1 MLDLDKR
8 LQAADE
14 KIDNF
19 NVEETH
25 FGWET
30 TVYPLKMELVK
41 QLTPY
46 LRLYEITV
54 EFNEKYKYKVV
65 NNLNVSSELPHSVIS
80 KDCTFS
86 YIHSLIHSTRRR
98 WMDGPRAGVDPD
110 QVEEDVMGYYRNIYK
125 LEKQFEKEPNPKN
138 IAVKVFYS

>member
-1 MLDLDKR
+1 MTSSSTWSGSTPALGPSIQRLYDDIDLDKR

-30 TVYPLKMELVK
+30 TVYPLKLELTK

-54 EFNEKYKYKVV
+54 EFNEKYKW
-65 NNLNVSSELPHSVIS
+65 ES
-80 KDCTFS
+80 KA
-86 YIHSLIHSTRRR
+86 R
-98 WMDGPRAGVDPD
+98 V
-110 QVEEDVMGYYRNIYK
+110 
-125 LEKQFEKEPNPKN
+125 
-138 IAVKVFYS
+138 